1 MNIQQNGMDQAAVA
15 REEINQQIKLHRQLL
30 EDARQQVQELVDLQI
45 TTAKEEHQKLAQKAV
60 QEAAE
65 AKMTAQEKISPNA
78 PSPSTSLAELIL
90 LLSEG
95 TGVDPEEIATQSQE
109 ATETASQIIKRVS
122 QMFNLGS
129 EDSET

>member
-30 EDARQQVQELVDLQI
+30 EDARQQVQELVNVQI
-45 TTAKEEHQKLAQKAV
+45 TTAKEEHQKLAQKAA
-60 QEAAE
+60 QEAVE
-65 AKMTAQEKISPNA
+65 AQMAAQEQISPTA
-78 PSPSTSLAELIL
+78 PSSPTSLAELIL

-95 TGVDPEEIATQSQE
+95 TGVDPEEIATKTQE
-109 ATETASQIIKRVS
+109 ATETASQLIKRVS
-122 QMFNLGS
+122 QMFNSAS